1 MAGRLNGA
9 ACDRRNSH
17 DSVKPATHPDP
28 AGPAAAKSARWISWR
43 RLRALCWKETLQIF
57 RDPSSILIAFFMP
70 VMLLFIFG
78 YGINL
83 DFSRLRIGLRIEDSG
98 TEASTF
104 GAALV
109 GSPWLEVRAY
119 ESRAA
124 LERALVDSQ
133 IRGFVII
140 PEDFSRRMQQPG
152 ETAPVQLVADG
163 TEPNIAQF
171 VRSTVNGVWQTW
183 QEQRAEDR
191 GESMKREIVLEPRV
205 WFNASAESRN
215 FIIPGS
221 ITVIMTVIG
230 ALLTSLV
237 VAREW
242 ERGTME
248 ALLASPVTRTELLLC
263 KILPYYGLGMIS
275 LLLCVGVARW
285 MLHVPFR
292 GTLSALCVVGSL
304 FLLSVLGIGLAIS
317 TGMRNQFN
325 AAQAALNAAFLPAVM
340 LSGFIYEISS
350 MPVFLRGVTHVIP
363 ARYFVSSMQTIFQA
377 GTRWKLL
384 VPDMLLLGATTVV
397 FLGLTAKLTKRRME

>member
-1 MAGRLNGA
+1 MIFTRVSA
-9 ACDRRNSH
+9 AIVHS
-17 DSVKPATHPDP
+17 
-28 AGPAAAKSARWISWR
+28 KSTCGKSNKMSMISGR

-57 RDPSSILIAFFMP
+57 RDPSSVLIAFFMP
-70 VMLLFIFG
+70 LLMLFIFG

-83 DFSRLRIGLRIEDSG
+83 DFSRLRIGLRMEDAG
-98 TEASTF
+98 AEASAF
-104 GAALV
+104 AATLC
-109 GSPWLEVRAY
+109 GSPWLEVHAY
-119 ESRAA
+119 DSRVAM
-124 LERALVDSQ
+124 ERALEDSQ
-133 IRGFVII
+133 IRGYVVI
-140 PEDFSRRMQQPG
+140 PQDFSRKLKLAG

-163 TEPNIAQF
+163 SEPNIAQF
-171 VRSTVNGVWQTW
+171 VQSTVNGVWQTW
-183 QEQRAEDR
+183 QLQRAEDR
-191 GESMKREIVLEPRV
+191 GEEMKREIALEPRV

-248 ALLASPVTRTELLLC
+248 SLLASPVTRAELLLS

-275 LLLCVGVARW
+275 LMLCVAVAHWVMR
-285 MLHVPFR
+285 VPFR
-292 GTLSALCVVGSL
+292 GTIPALWVVGSF

-350 MPVFLRGVTHVIP
+350 MPVFLRGVTHIIP
-363 ARYFVSSMQTIFQA
+363 ARYFVSSMQTIFQV
-377 GTRWKLL
+377 GTNWKLL
-384 VPDMLLLGATTVV
+384 LPDILMLTVTTVV
-397 FLGLTAKLTKRRME
+397 FIGLTAKLTKRRME

>member
-1 MAGRLNGA
+1 MKWL
-9 ACDRRNSH
+9 
-17 DSVKPATHPDP
+17 
-28 AGPAAAKSARWISWR
+28 SWR

-70 VMLLFIFG
+70 LLMLFIFG

-83 DFSRLRIGLRIEDSG
+83 DFSRMRIGLRVEDSG
-98 TEASTF
+98 AEAVAFT
-104 GAALV
+104 AALT
-109 GSPWLEVRAY
+109 GSPWLEVRSY
-119 ESRAA
+119 DSHAA

-133 IRGFVII
+133 IRGFVVI
-140 PEDFSRRMQQPG
+140 PQDFSRKILQPDS
-152 ETAPVQLVADG
+152 TAPIQVVADG
-163 TEPNIAQF
+163 SEPNIAQF
-171 VRSTVNGVWQTW
+171 VKSTVTGVWRTW
-183 QEQRAEDR
+183 RQQRAEDR
-191 GESMKREIVLEPRV
+191 GEKPHREIMMEPRV
-205 WFNASAESRN
+205 WFNSSAESRN

-230 ALLTSLV
+230 ALLSSLV

-263 KILPYYGLGMIS
+263 KILPYYGLGMVS
-275 LLLCVGVARW
+275 LLLCVAVAHW
-285 MLHVPFR
+285 GLKVPFR
-292 GTLSALCVVGSL
+292 GTFTALWLVGSL

-363 ARYFVSSMQTIFQA
+363 ARYFVTSMQTIFQV
-377 GTRWKLL
+377 GSDWKLL
-384 VPDMLLLGATTVV
+384 LPDILLLCATAVL
-397 FLGLTAKLTKRRME
+397 FIGLTAKLTRRRME

>member
-1 MAGRLNGA
+1 MK
-9 ACDRRNSH
+9 C
-17 DSVKPATHPDP
+17 
-28 AGPAAAKSARWISWR
+28 ISWR

-70 VMLLFIFG
+70 LLMLFIFG

-83 DFSRLRIGLRIEDSG
+83 DFSRLRVGLLVEDGG
-98 TEASTF
+98 T
-104 GAALV
+104 AAADFAATLT
-109 GSPWLEVRAY
+109 GSPWLEVHSY
-119 ESRAA
+119 DSRAA

-133 IRGFVII
+133 IRGFVVI
-140 PEDFSRRMQQPG
+140 PGDFSRKVNQPG
-152 ETAPVQLVADG
+152 VTAPVQLVADG
-163 TEPNIAQF
+163 SEPNIAQF

-183 QEQRAEDR
+183 QAHRAEDR
-191 GESMKREIVLEPRV
+191 GEEPRREISLEPRV
-205 WFNASAESRN
+205 WFNPSAESRN

-263 KILPYYGLGMIS
+263 KILPYYALGMIS
-275 LLLCVGVARW
+275 LLLWVGVAQWVVR
-285 MLHVPFR
+285 VPFR
-292 GTLSALCVVGSL
+292 GTIPALWVVGSL

-350 MPVFLRGVTHVIP
+350 MPVFLRGVTHIIP
-363 ARYFVSSMQTIFQA
+363 ARYFVTSMQTIFQA
-377 GTRWKLL
+377 GTDWR
-384 VPDMLLLGATTVV
+384 LLGPDILMLACTAFV
-397 FLGLTAKLTKRRME
+397 FIGLTAKLTKRRME

>member
-1 MAGRLNGA
+1 M
-9 ACDRRNSH
+9 
-17 DSVKPATHPDP
+17 
-28 AGPAAAKSARWISWR
+28 
-43 RLRALCWKETLQIF
+43 QQ
-57 RDPSSILIAFFMP
+57 
-70 VMLLFIFG
+70 
-78 YGINL
+78 
-83 DFSRLRIGLRIEDSG
+83 
-98 TEASTF
+98 
-104 GAALV
+104 V
-109 GSPWLEVRAY
+109 GS
-119 ESRAA
+119 
-124 LERALVDSQ
+124 
-133 IRGFVII
+133 
-140 PEDFSRRMQQPG
+140 
-152 ETAPVQLVADG
+152 TAPVQVVADG

-171 VRSTVNGVWQTW
+171 VKSTVTGVWQTW
-183 QEQRAEDR
+183 QLQRAEDR
-191 GESMKREIVLEPRV
+191 GNTLHREIVLEPRF
-205 WFNASAESRN
+205 WFNPSAESRN

-248 ALLASPVTRTELLLC
+248 ALLASPVTRSELLLS

-275 LLLCVGVARW
+275 LMLCVVVAHW
-285 MLHVPFR
+285 VLKVPFR
-292 GTLSALCVVGSL
+292 GTFLALWMVGSL

-350 MPVFLRGVTHVIP
+350 MPIFLRGVTHIIP

-377 GTRWKLL
+377 GTIWRLL
-384 VPDMLLLGATTVV
+384 WPDILMLGGTTVF

>member
-1 MAGRLNGA
+1 MNL
-9 ACDRRNSH
+9 
-17 DSVKPATHPDP
+17 
-28 AGPAAAKSARWISWR
+28 ISWR
-43 RLRALCWKETLQIF
+43 RLRALCWKESLQIF

-70 VMLLFIFG
+70 VLLLFIFG

-83 DFSRLRIGLRIEDSG
+83 DFSRLRIGLRMEDAG
-98 TEASTF
+98 VEAATF
-104 GAALV
+104 AAALT

-119 ESRAA
+119 DSRAE

-133 IRGFVII
+133 IRGFVVV
-140 PEDFSRRMQQPG
+140 PADFSRKLQQAG
-152 ETAPVQLVADG
+152 STAPVQLVADG

-171 VRSTVNGVWQTW
+171 VHSTVSGVWQNW
-183 QEQRAEDR
+183 QLQRAGDR
-191 GESMKREIVLEPRV
+191 GGIPVREIALEPRM
-205 WFNASAESRN
+205 WFNPSAESRN

-248 ALLASPVTRTELLLC
+248 ALLASPVTRTELLLS
-263 KILPYYGLGMIS
+263 KILPYYALGMTS
-275 LLLCVGVARW
+275 LMLCVAVAHWVLR
-285 MLHVPFR
+285 VPFR
-292 GTLSALCVVGSL
+292 GTLGGLWVVGSL

-317 TGMRNQFN
+317 SGMRNQFN

-350 MPVFLRGVTHVIP
+350 MPVLLRGFTHIIP
-363 ARYFVSSMQTIFQA
+363 ARYFVSAMQTIFQV
-377 GTRWKLL
+377 GTNWR
-384 VPDMLLLGATTVV
+384 LLLPDILLLACTTVA
-397 FLGLTAKLTKRRME
+397 FIGLTAKLTKRRME

>member
-1 MAGRLNGA
+1 MEIGEDGFYQSVRKGRGMN
-9 ACDRRNSH
+9 
-17 DSVKPATHPDP
+17 
-28 AGPAAAKSARWISWR
+28 WISGR

-70 VMLLFIFG
+70 VLLLFIFG

-83 DFSRLRIGLRIEDSG
+83 DFSRLRLGLRVDDSG
-98 TEASTF
+98 VEAAAFS
-104 GAALV
+104 AALT
-109 GSPWLEVRAY
+109 GSPWLEIHHY
-119 ESRAA
+119 DSRAA
-124 LERALVDSQ
+124 MERALVDSE
-133 IRGFVII
+133 IRGFVVI
-140 PEDFSRRMQQPG
+140 PQDFSRKLEQAG
-152 ETAPVQLVADG
+152 DTAPVQLVADG
-163 TEPNIAQF
+163 SEPNIAQF

-183 QEQRAEDR
+183 QLQRAEDR
-191 GESMKREIVLEPRV
+191 GEELKREIVLEPRV

-248 ALLASPVTRTELLLC
+248 ALLASPVTRTELLLS
-263 KILPYYGLGMIS
+263 KVLPYYALGMIS
-275 LLLCVGVARW
+275 LLLCVAVARW
-285 MLHVPFR
+285 ILHVPYR
-292 GTLSALCVVGSL
+292 GTFGALWVVGSL

-350 MPVFLRGVTHVIP
+350 MPVWLRGVTHIIP
-363 ARYFVSSMQTIFQA
+363 ARYFVSSMQTLFQA
-377 GTRWKLL
+377 GTIWKLL
-384 VPDMLLLGATTVV
+384 LPDILMLGCTTMV

>member
-1 MAGRLNGA
+1 M
-9 ACDRRNSH
+9 
-17 DSVKPATHPDP
+17 KF
-28 AGPAAAKSARWISWR
+28 ISWR

-70 VMLLFIFG
+70 VLMLFIFG

-83 DFSRLRIGLRIEDSG
+83 DSARLRIGLWMEDSG
-98 TEASTF
+98 AEANGFAS
-104 GAALV
+104 ALT
-109 GSPWLEVRAY
+109 GSAWLEVHSY
-119 ESRAA
+119 DSRAA
-124 LERALVDSQ
+124 MERALVDSQ
-133 IRGFVII
+133 IRGFVIVQ
-140 PEDFSRRMQQPG
+140 EDFSRKLNQPG
-152 ETAPVQLVADG
+152 ETAPVQLIADG
-163 TEPNIAQF
+163 SEPNIAQF
-171 VRSTVNGVWQTW
+171 VRATVNGVWQTW
-183 QEQRAEDR
+183 QMQRAEDR
-191 GESMKREIVLEPRV
+191 GGKMKREISLEPRY
-205 WFNASAESRN
+205 WFNPSAESRN

-230 ALLTSLV
+230 AMLTSLV

-248 ALLASPVTRTELLLC
+248 ALLASPMTRTELLLS

-275 LLLCVGVARW
+275 LMLCVAVAHFV
-285 MLHVPFR
+285 LKVPFR
-292 GTLSALCVVGSL
+292 GTILALWVVGSF

-350 MPVFLRGVTHVIP
+350 MPIALRAVTHIIP

-377 GTRWKLL
+377 GSLWKLL
-384 VPDMLLLGATTVV
+384 LPDILLLMGTTVI
-397 FLGLTAKLTKRRME
+397 FIGLTAGLTKRRME

>member
-1 MAGRLNGA
+1 MK
-9 ACDRRNSH
+9 C
-17 DSVKPATHPDP
+17 
-28 AGPAAAKSARWISWR
+28 ISWR
-43 RLRALCWKETLQIF
+43 RLKALCWKETLQIF

-70 VMLLFIFG
+70 ILMLFIFG

-83 DFSRLRIGLRIEDSG
+83 DSARLRIGLWMEDSG
-98 TEASTF
+98 ADANGFAS
-104 GAALV
+104 ALT
-109 GSPWLEVRAY
+109 GSSWLEVRSF

-124 LERALVDSQ
+124 MERALVDSQ
-133 IRGFVII
+133 IRGFVVVQ
-140 PEDFSRRMQQPG
+140 EDFSRKLKQPG
-152 ETAPVQLVADG
+152 ETAPVQLIADG
-163 TEPNIAQF
+163 SEPNIAQF
-171 VRSTVNGVWQTW
+171 VRATVNGVWQTW
-183 QEQRAEDR
+183 QMQRAEDR
-191 GESMKREIVLEPRV
+191 GEKVKREISLEPRY
-205 WFNASAESRN
+205 WFNPSAESRN

-230 ALLTSLV
+230 AMLTSLV

-248 ALLASPVTRTELLLC
+248 ALLASPMTRTELLLS

-275 LLLCVGVARW
+275 LMLCVSVAHW
-285 MLHVPFR
+285 VLKVPFR
-292 GTLSALCVVGSL
+292 GTFLSLWVVGSF

-350 MPVFLRGVTHVIP
+350 MPVALRAFTHIIP

-377 GTRWKLL
+377 GALWKLL
-384 VPDMLLLGATTVV
+384 LPDILLLMATTV
-397 FLGLTAKLTKRRME
+397 FFIGLTAKLTKRRME

>member
-1 MAGRLNGA
+1 MK
-9 ACDRRNSH
+9 C
-17 DSVKPATHPDP
+17 
-28 AGPAAAKSARWISWR
+28 ISWR
-43 RLRALCWKETLQIF
+43 RLKALCWKETLQIF

-70 VMLLFIFG
+70 VLMLFIFG

-83 DFSRLRIGLRIEDSG
+83 DSSRLRIGLWMEDSG
-98 TEASTF
+98 ADANGFAS
-104 GAALV
+104 ALT
-109 GSPWLEVRAY
+109 GSSWLEVHSY
-119 ESRAA
+119 DSRAA
-124 LERALVDSQ
+124 MERALVDSQ
-133 IRGFVII
+133 IRGFVVVQQ
-140 PEDFSRRMQQPG
+140 DFSRKLKQPG

-163 TEPNIAQF
+163 SEPNIAQF
-171 VRSTVNGVWQTW
+171 VRATVNGVWQTW
-183 QEQRAEDR
+183 QMQRAEDR
-191 GESMKREIVLEPRV
+191 GEKMKREISLEPRY
-205 WFNASAESRN
+205 WFNPSAESRN

-230 ALLTSLV
+230 AMLTSLV

-248 ALLASPVTRTELLLC
+248 ALLASPMTRTELLLS

-275 LLLCVGVARW
+275 LMLCVSVAHFV
-285 MLHVPFR
+285 LKVPFR
-292 GTLSALCVVGSL
+292 GTILALWVVGSF

-350 MPVFLRGVTHVIP
+350 MPIALRAFTHILP

-377 GTRWKLL
+377 GALWKLL
-384 VPDMLLLGATTVV
+384 LPDILLLMGTTVI
-397 FLGLTAKLTKRRME
+397 FIGLTAKLTKRRME

>member
-1 MAGRLNGA
+1 
-9 ACDRRNSH
+9 
-17 DSVKPATHPDP
+17 
-28 AGPAAAKSARWISWR
+28 
-43 RLRALCWKETLQIF
+43 
-57 RDPSSILIAFFMP
+57 MP
-70 VMLLFIFG
+70 VLMLFIFG

-83 DFSRLRIGLRIEDSG
+83 DFSRLRIGLKMEDAG
-98 TEASTF
+98 ADAAGF
-104 GAALV
+104 AAALN
-109 GSPWLEVRAY
+109 GSPWLEVHSY
-119 ESRAA
+119 DSRAA
-124 LERALVDSQ
+124 LERAIVDSQ
-133 IRGFVII
+133 IRGFVVI
-140 PEDFSRRMQQPG
+140 PQDFSRKLQQPG

-163 TEPNIAQF
+163 SEPNIAQF
-171 VRSTVNGVWQTW
+171 VRSTVSGVWQTW
-183 QEQRAEDR
+183 LLQRYEDR
-191 GESMKREIVLEPRV
+191 GQEFKREIVLESRC
-205 WFNASAESRN
+205 WFNPSAESRN

-248 ALLASPVTRTELLLC
+248 ALLASPVTRTELLLS

-275 LLLCVGVARW
+275 LLLCVAVAHW
-285 MLHVPFR
+285 VLKVPFR
-292 GTLSALCVVGSL
+292 GSITAIWVVGSF

-350 MPVFLRGVTHVIP
+350 MPVFLRGVTHIIP

-377 GTRWKLL
+377 GAIWKLL
-384 VPDMLLLGATTVV
+384 LPDILMLMGTTVV

>member
-1 MAGRLNGA
+1 MMQRHPRQSATTSHPTLKPSNHCDLAG
-9 ACDRRNSH
+9 
-17 DSVKPATHPDP
+17 TDP
-28 AGPAAAKSARWISWR
+28 KWLSGR

-70 VMLLFIFG
+70 VLLLFIFG

-83 DFSRLRIGLRIEDSG
+83 DFSRLRIGLRMEDG
-98 TEASTF
+98 GADATAF
-104 GAALV
+104 AAALK
-109 GSPWLEVRAY
+109 GSPWLEVHAY
-119 ESRAA
+119 DSRAA
-124 LERALVDSQ
+124 MERALVDSQ
-133 IRGFVII
+133 VRGFVVI
-140 PEDFSRRMQQPG
+140 PQDFSRKMKQPG
-152 ETAPVQLVADG
+152 ATAPVQLVADG

-171 VRSTVNGVWQTW
+171 VRSTVNGVWQQW
-183 QEQRAEDR
+183 QMQRAEDR
-191 GESMKREIVLEPRV
+191 GEELRREVSLEPRV
-205 WFNASAESRN
+205 WFNPSAESRN

-248 ALLASPVTRTELLLC
+248 ALLASPVTRTELLLS

-275 LLLCVGVARW
+275 LLLCVAVAHWVLR
-285 MLHVPFR
+285 VPFH
-292 GTLSALCVVGSL
+292 GTISALWVVGSL

-350 MPVFLRGVTHVIP
+350 MPVFLRGVTHIIP

-377 GTRWKLL
+377 GALWQ
-384 VPDMLLLGATTVV
+384 LLLPDILMLAGTTVV
-397 FLGLTAKLTKRRME
+397 FIGLTAKLTKRRME

>member
-1 MAGRLNGA
+1 M
-9 ACDRRNSH
+9 D
-17 DSVKPATHPDP
+17 
-28 AGPAAAKSARWISWR
+28 WISWR

-70 VMLLFIFG
+70 LLMLFIFG

-83 DFSRLRIGLRIEDSG
+83 DFSKLRIGLLADDAG
-98 TEASTF
+98 AEAEAF
-104 GAALV
+104 AAALT
-109 GSPWLEVRAY
+109 GSPWLEVRTY
-119 ESRAA
+119 DSRAA
-124 LERALVDSQ
+124 MERALVDSQ
-133 IRGFVII
+133 IRGFVVI
-140 PEDFSRRMQQPG
+140 PQDFSRQMKRADA
-152 ETAPVQLVADG
+152 TAPVQVVADG

-171 VRSTVNGVWQTW
+171 VRATVSGVWQTW
-183 QEQRAEDR
+183 QMQRAGER
-191 GESMKREIVLEPRV
+191 GGDLRRDISLEPRV
-205 WFNASAESRN
+205 WFNAAAESRN

-263 KILPYYGLGMIS
+263 KILPYYGLGMLS
-275 LLLCVGVARW
+275 LMLCVGVAHW
-285 MLHVPFR
+285 VLKVPFR
-292 GTLSALCVVGSL
+292 GTVPALWLVGSL

-350 MPVFLRGVTHVIP
+350 MPLVLRGVTHIIP
-363 ARYFVSSMQTIFQA
+363 ARYFVSSMQTLFQA
-377 GTRWKLL
+377 GTIWKLL
-384 VPDMLLLGATTVV
+384 WPDILMLAGTTIV
-397 FLGLTAKLTKRRME
+397 FIGLTAKLTKRRME

>member
-1 MAGRLNGA
+1 MRM
-9 ACDRRNSH
+9 
-17 DSVKPATHPDP
+17 
-28 AGPAAAKSARWISWR
+28 ISWR

-70 VMLLFIFG
+70 LLMLFIFG

-83 DFSRLRIGLRIEDSG
+83 DFSRLRIGLRIEDAG
-98 TEASTF
+98 AEAAAF
-104 GAALV
+104 AAALT
-109 GSPWLEVRAY
+109 GSPWLEVRSY
-119 ESRAA
+119 DSRVAM
-124 LERALVDSQ
+124 ERALVDSEV
-133 IRGFVII
+133 RGFVVI
-140 PEDFSRRMQQPG
+140 PEDFSRKLKLAG
-152 ETAPVQLVADG
+152 ATAPVQLVADG

-183 QEQRAEDR
+183 QMQRAEDR
-191 GESMKREIVLEPRV
+191 GEEVKREISLEPRV
-205 WFNASAESRN
+205 WFNPSAESRN

-263 KILPYYGLGMIS
+263 KILPYYGLGMVS
-275 LLLCVGVARW
+275 LMLCVGVAHWGLR
-285 MLHVPFR
+285 VPFR
-292 GTLSALCVVGSL
+292 GTIPALWVVGSF

-350 MPVFLRGVTHVIP
+350 MPVFLRGVTHIIP
-363 ARYFVSSMQTIFQA
+363 ARYFVTSMQTIFQA
-377 GTRWKLL
+377 GTVWKLL
-384 VPDMLLLGATTVV
+384 LPDILMLACTATV
-397 FLGLTAKLTKRRME
+397 FIGLTAKLTKRRME

>member
-1 MAGRLNGA
+1 M
-9 ACDRRNSH
+9 
-17 DSVKPATHPDP
+17 TH
-28 AGPAAAKSARWISWR
+28 WISWR

-57 RDPSSILIAFFMP
+57 RDPSSILVAFFMP
-70 VMLLFIFG
+70 LLMLFIFG

-83 DFSRLRIGLRIEDSG
+83 DFSRLRIGLRVEDG
-98 TEASTF
+98 GAEAAAF
-104 GAALV
+104 AAALT
-109 GSPWLEVRAY
+109 GSPWLEVSAY
-119 ESRAA
+119 DSRAA
-124 LERALVDSQ
+124 MARAMIDTQ
-133 IRGFVII
+133 IRGMVVV
-140 PEDFSRRMQQPG
+140 PQDFSRKMQQAG
-152 ETAPVQLVADG
+152 TTAPVQLAADG

-171 VRSTVNGVWQTW
+171 VRSTVNGVWQSW
-183 QEQRAEDR
+183 QLQRAADR
-191 GESMKREIVLEPRV
+191 GEEIKREISLEPRV

-248 ALLASPVTRTELLLC
+248 ALLASPVTRTELLLS

-275 LLLCVGVARW
+275 LLLCVGVAHW
-285 MLHVPFR
+285 VMLVPFR
-292 GTLSALCVVGSL
+292 GTITALWVVGSL

-350 MPVFLRGVTHVIP
+350 MPMFLRGVTHIIP

-377 GTRWKLL
+377 GTIW
-384 VPDMLLLGATTVV
+384 PLLLPDILMLSCTAVL
-397 FLGLTAKLTKRRME
+397 FIGLTAKLTKRRME